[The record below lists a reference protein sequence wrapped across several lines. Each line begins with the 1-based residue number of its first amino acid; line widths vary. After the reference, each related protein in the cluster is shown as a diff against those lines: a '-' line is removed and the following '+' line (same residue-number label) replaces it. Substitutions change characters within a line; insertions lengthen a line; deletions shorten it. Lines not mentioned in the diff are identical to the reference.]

1 MIKILVDSGCDVE
14 EAQARELDVTL
25 VPFRVR
31 FGGEEYLDGVNLTH
45 EMFFEKLIE
54 GADFPQTSQIN
65 EFTFGEHF
73 ARLTE
78 LDDRREAL
86 LARMMRTI
94 AEHHAE
100 WGLAD
105 GYRLIINQGEAA
117 GQSVQHLHIHIL
129 GGEPLPWE

>member
-1 MIKILVDSGCDVE
+1 METCIFCKILAGEIPSSKVYETE
-14 EAQARELDVTL
+14 ELL
-25 VPFRVR
+25 VFRDISPKAKIH
-31 FGGEEYLDGVNLTH
+31 LLCIP
-45 EMFFEKLIE
+45 K
-54 GADFPQTSQIN
+54 
-65 EFTFGEHF
+65 EHF

-100 WGLAD
+100 WGLVD